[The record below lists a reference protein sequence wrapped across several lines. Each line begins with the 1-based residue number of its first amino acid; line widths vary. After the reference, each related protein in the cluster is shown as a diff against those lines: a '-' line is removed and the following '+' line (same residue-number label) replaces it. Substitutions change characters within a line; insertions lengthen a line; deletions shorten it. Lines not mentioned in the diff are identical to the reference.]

1 VGYILKGGR
10 HLLDLIN
17 EVLDI
22 ARVEAGHVDLSLE
35 PIALDDV
42 VPEVCSLVRPLAAER
57 NIRLGGNGIGLSNY
71 YVLADRQRLKQ
82 VLINLLS
89 NAIKYNRKGGQ
100 VEISCGQK
108 HTGWTF
114 IAVHDTG
121 PGISPQD
128 LPKLFTPFE
137 RLGVE
142 ASEVEGTGLGL
153 ALSQQLVKAMGG
165 TLKVE
170 SVLGQGTTF
179 TIELQQAVAQDEQL
193 SDLPTG
199 AIVDTSKESKHS
211 HSLLCIEDNPSNLR
225 LIETILRRRPEITLL
240 VAGQGSVGLD
250 LARQHEP
257 DLILLDLN
265 LPDIH
270 GSEVLGRLQQSALTR
285 DIPVI
290 VISADATP
298 KQIERLLAAGARDYL
313 TKPLNVD
320 LFLELWTSSSMR
332 HWQPRYKSRKARSL

>member
-1 VGYILKGGR
+1 
-10 HLLDLIN
+10 
-17 EVLDI
+17 
-22 ARVEAGHVDLSLE
+22 
-35 PIALDDV
+35 
-42 VPEVCSLVRPLAAER
+42 
-57 NIRLGGNGIGLSNY
+57 
-71 YVLADRQRLKQ
+71 
-82 VLINLLS
+82 
-89 NAIKYNRKGGQ
+89 
-100 VEISCGQK
+100 
-108 HTGWTF
+108 
-114 IAVHDTG
+114 
-121 PGISPQD
+121 
-128 LPKLFTPFE
+128 
-137 RLGVE
+137 
-142 ASEVEGTGLGL
+142 
-153 ALSQQLVKAMGG
+153 MGG

-179 TIELQQAVAQDEQL
+179 TIELQQAAAQDKQL
-193 SDLPTG
+193 SDLTTG

-211 HSLLCIEDNPSNLR
+211 YSILCIEDNPSNMR

-320 LFLELWTSSSMR
+320 LFLQTLDKFLQAPLAAEI
-332 HWQPRYKSRKARSL
+332 